1 MAIPFNLD
9 HLNIELIL
17 ENLTFCVTQIS
28 YGIFHGNFPMH
39 QHSNSTY
46 ELHLVIGGRGTL
58 ILSKAAYSLKAGS
71 LFMTGPGVAHEQ
83 LTDMVSPME
92 EYCITLDVKK
102 SKQKK
107 PSTLTKLF
115 FDTFFWIGT
124 DYNDHC
130 LHLFRRLEQESSN
143 QEIGYAHNV
152 KCIIT
157 ELIVEL
163 VRNYSGRMH
172 MEENHSISLTN
183 KRTMLIDQCFISQY
197 ATITEND
204 LCELLA
210 LSPRQLQR
218 FLKKHYNKTFLQMR
232 REARLIKSEELLKTG
247 HSLEEIANEVGYTD
261 LRYLEQLLQN
271 RISGQV

>member
-1 MAIPFNLD
+1 MAIPIHLD
-9 HLNIELIL
+9 NLNIEFAL
-17 ENLTFCVTQIS
+17 EDLHFCVTQVL
-28 YGIFHGNFPMH
+28 YGILNRNFPMH

-58 ILSKAAYSLKAGS
+58 ILSKAAYSLKSGS

-83 LTDMVSPME
+83 LTDVAAPIE
-92 EYCITLDVKK
+92 EYCIAMDVKK

-115 FDTFFWIGT
+115 YETYFWIGT

-130 LHLFRRLEQESSN
+130 LQLFRMLEQESSN
-143 QEIGYAHNV
+143 QEIGYAQNV

-157 ELIVEL
+157 EMIIEL

-172 MEENHSISLTN
+172 VAENHSTSLTN
-183 KRTMLIDQCFISQY
+183 KRTMLIDQCLLSQY
-197 ATITEND
+197 ATITED
-204 LCELLA
+204 ELSESLA

-232 REARLIKSEELLKTG
+232 REARLTKAEELYQLG
-247 HSLEEIANEVGYTD
+247 HSLEEIATEVGYSD
-261 LRYLEQLLQN
+261 LSYLEQLLQD
-271 RISGQV
+271 RISGQG